1 MVEEFT
7 ALAQKVGTLLQKD
20 NLMLT
25 TVESC
30 TGGWVGAA
38 LTSIAGSSTWF
49 ERGFIT
55 YSNQAKQDLVGVP
68 ANILNEHGA
77 VSKEVALAMAIGGL
91 RNSAA
96 GVSLAITGIAG
107 PGGGTEDKP
116 VGTVWF
122 AWVGLNQPA
131 EAACMQFNGNRNSIR
146 QQCVEYS
153 LAHLISML

>member
-77 VSKEVALAMAIGGL
+77 VSKEVVLAMAIGGL
-91 RNSAA
+91 RNSTAD
-96 GVSLAITGIAG
+96 VSLAITGIAG
-107 PGGGTEDKP
+107 PDGGTEDKP

-122 AWVGLNQPA
+122 AWAGLNQAA

-146 QQCVEYS
+146 KQCVEYS